1 MTSFILFPKSGL
13 IPFFLLIYLISLKEL
28 CVRVNP
34 LPSHKLSQYIPHSY
48 EEMSYF
54 KAGFFQLQLPGAR
67 FYQAFVNILE
77 AEDGKQIFLF
87 PFPYCIVSMFK

>member
-1 MTSFILFPKSGL
+1 
-13 IPFFLLIYLISLKEL
+13 
-28 CVRVNP
+28 
-34 LPSHKLSQYIPHSY
+34 
-48 EEMSYF
+48 MSYF